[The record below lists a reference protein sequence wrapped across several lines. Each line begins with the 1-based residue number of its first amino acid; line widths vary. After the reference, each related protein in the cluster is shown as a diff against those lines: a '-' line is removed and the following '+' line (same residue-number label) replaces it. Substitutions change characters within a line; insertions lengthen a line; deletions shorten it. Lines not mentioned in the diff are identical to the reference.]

1 MRRALVLAVLAVT
14 TLACG
19 QRPRPMLIE
28 EDAGV
33 SMELPDAGRQQGMD
47 PPSGFSI
54 VAEQPVGQGR
64 FGVSV
69 ASAPD
74 QFNQPLI
81 AAVWD
86 DPNNDGQRADSRV
99 VFTRWNG
106 ETRAFEMVK
115 TIEVVGEIDLSHP
128 NRQVSVARDALTG
141 RIGVAYV
148 KPGTGI
154 RYAFSDDE
162 GANFSLSTV
171 GQDPGAGDPSNPVLA
186 LRGGTA
192 HVAYVTSTEQ
202 VLYRTRSGSTGT
214 FSEAQAPV
222 TAGQASAFGPIAMAL
237 DSAGAPGLAYF
248 TKGASL
254 RGTLAFWRPGSAT
267 ASPIT
272 DSNMTDVLMPA
283 TRRPSVSLV
292 FVGTTPR
299 VAFHLLRADPVVGMG
314 GAEPMTDS
322 NPELW
327 TSVASDASGASWSTP
342 VGMPRNG
349 NMVAMRFNSTR
360 WYQGLAVHPNG
371 SITIAGAYLANG
383 TTNTLCGGGPKIAR
397 STDGMSFTT
406 CVPMNTT
413 YGQSGEWLSLYSHAA
428 NKVTLTFF
436 YEQPVMMRNQIVLY
450 REP

>member
-1 MRRALVLAVLAVT
+1 MRRVLALSILAVSFV
-14 TLACG
+14 ACG
-19 QRPRPMLIE
+19 PRPRPMIIE
-28 EDAGV
+28 DDAGLP
-33 SMELPDAGRQQGMD
+33 METPDAGRQRGME
-47 PPSGFSI
+47 PPTGFSV

-64 FGVSV
+64 FGVSA

-74 QFNQPLI
+74 QFNQPLV

-86 DPNNDGQRADSRV
+86 DPNGDGQRSDTRV

-106 ETRAFEMVK
+106 ETKAFEMVK

-128 NRQVSVARDALTG
+128 NRQVSVARDAMTG

-148 KPGTGI
+148 KAGAGV

-171 GQDPGAGDPSNPVLA
+171 GMDPGAGDPSNPVLA
-186 LRGGTA
+186 LRSGTS

-214 FSEAQAPV
+214 FSEATAPV
-222 TAGQASAFGPIAMAL
+222 TAGQASSFGPIALAL
-237 DSAGAPGLAYF
+237 DGAGNPGLAYF

-254 RGTLAFWRPGSAT
+254 RGTLAFWRPGSASAT
-267 ASPIT
+267 TIT

-322 NPELW
+322 NAELW
-327 TSVASDASGASWSTP
+327 TSVASDASGTSWSAP
-342 VGMPRNG
+342 VGMPRTG
-349 NMVAMRFNSTR
+349 NLVAMRFNSTR

-371 SITIAGAYLANG
+371 SMTLAAAFLGNG
-383 TTNTLCGGGPKIAR
+383 TTNTLCGGGPKI
-397 STDGMSFTT
+397 STSPNGTTFTT

-413 YGQSGEWLSLYSHAA
+413 FGQSGEWLSLYGHAP
-428 NKVTLTFF
+428 NKVTITFF
-436 YEQPVMMRNQIVLY
+436 YEQAVMMRNQIVLY

>member
-1 MRRALVLAVLAVT
+1 
-14 TLACG
+14 
-19 QRPRPMLIE
+19 
-28 EDAGV
+28 
-33 SMELPDAGRQQGMD
+33 
-47 PPSGFSI
+47 
-54 VAEQPVGQGR
+54 
-64 FGVSV
+64 
-69 ASAPD
+69 
-74 QFNQPLI
+74 
-81 AAVWD
+81 VWD
-86 DPNNDGQRADSRV
+86 DPNGDGQRADTRV

-106 ETRAFEMVK
+106 ESKAFEMVK

-128 NRQVSVARDALTG
+128 NRQVSVARDPMTG

-148 KPGTGI
+148 KAGAGI

-171 GQDPGAGDPSNPVLA
+171 GQDPGAGDSSNPVLA
-186 LRGGTA
+186 LRNGTS

-214 FSEAQAPV
+214 FSEATAPI
-222 TAGQASAFGPIAMAL
+222 TAGQASAFGPIAMVL
-237 DSAGAPGLAYF
+237 DSAGAPGVAYF

-254 RGTLAFWRPGSAT
+254 RGTLAFWRPSTTTAT
-267 ASPIT
+267 AIT
-272 DSNMTDVLMPA
+272 DSDMTDVVMPN

-327 TSVASDASGASWSTP
+327 TSVASDAAGTSWSPP
-342 VGMPRNG
+342 VGMPRTG

-371 SITIAGAYLANG
+371 SVTIAGAYLANG
-383 TTNTLCGGGPKIAR
+383 TTNTLCAGSPKIAT
-397 STDGMSFTT
+397 STTGTSFMT
-406 CVPMNTT
+406 CVPMGTPYT
-413 YGQSGEWLSLYSHAA
+413 GQAGEWLSLHSHAP
-428 NKVTLTFF
+428 NKVTMTFF